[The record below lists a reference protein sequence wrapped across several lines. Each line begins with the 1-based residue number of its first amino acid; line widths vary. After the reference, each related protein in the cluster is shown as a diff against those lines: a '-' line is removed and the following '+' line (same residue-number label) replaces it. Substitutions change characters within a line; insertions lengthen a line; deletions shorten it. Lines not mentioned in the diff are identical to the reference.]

1 MSTKINQQTSCTSPV
16 LYRHVISV
24 LYTILSMVMVTA
36 VFMSCVGLSLALV
49 VRPFE

>member
-16 LYRHVISV
+16 LYRHFIPV
-24 LYTILSMVMVTA
+24 LHTILSIVMVTA

-49 VRPFE
+49 LTPLE